1 MPNGID
7 LILADHRTV
16 EALFATFDA
25 TLDPT
30 VVGQILDAL
39 TAHDD
44 VEHGALYPL
53 AGEVLGDGAML
64 EAMAAAHSAVK
75 KQIEHLRQQEGSVLA
90 AEVRGLRDM
99 VARHVADE
107 ERKLLPKLAERATP
121 LQLETLGARILDG
134 KQRVG

>member
-7 LILADHRTV
+7 LILADHRLV
-16 EALFATFDA
+16 ESLFAEFDS
-25 TLDPT
+25 TGDPT
-30 VVGQILDAL
+30 VIGQILDCL

-44 VEHGALYPL
+44 AEHAALYPL
-53 AGEVLGDGAML
+53 AGEVLGNESLL

-75 KQIEHLRQQEGSVLA
+75 KQMEHLRQQEGQILA

-107 ERKLLPKLAERATP
+107 ERRLLPKLADQATP
-121 LQLETLGARILDG
+121 LQLETLGSRILAC

>member
-7 LILADHRTV
+7 LLLADHRGV
-16 EALFATFDA
+16 EALFATFDE

-30 VVGQILDAL
+30 VLGQILCAL
-39 TAHDD
+39 TDHDD
-44 VEHGALYPL
+44 AEHAALYPL
-53 AGEVLGDGAML
+53 AGEVLGDAAL
-64 EAMAAAHSAVK
+64 IEAMAAAHSAVK
-75 KQIEHLRQQEGSVLA
+75 KQMEHLRQQEGDILA

-107 ERKLLPKLAERATP
+107 ERKLFPKLADKATP
-121 LQLETLGARILDG
+121 LQLETLGARILTC